1 MSHPQPPASRREFL
15 KLGAAAAVAASFP
28 GAFALADEHEGEYGG
43 LPIGLQS
50 YSLREMSLDN
60 ALKAMQNDLKIHE
73 VELYSGHFAGRS
85 IPQVVEL
92 LKAHDI
98 KCVSHGVVGFGAN
111 HDENRKHFELAKQ
124 LGCKNISCD
133 PENDPKCWDSV
144 GKLCDEYNMT
154 AAIHPHG
161 PGSRWVYID
170 QIWKAIKDVN
180 PKIGLNDETGWFIA
194 AGEDPVRALDV
205 FKGRTYA
212 MHLKDFKKKPDGKLE
227 DVPAGEGVLDVD
239 ALVKKL
245 IEHKFEGALAIE
257 YEGGDPV
264 ANIQKSLARI
274 KEAVKKA
281 KAA

>member
-1 MSHPQPPASRREFL
+1 MSTPLSLGSRRQFL
-15 KLGAAAAVAASFP
+15 KLGAAAAVAVSLP
-28 GAFALADEHEGEYGG
+28 EAFARADEHDEYGG

-50 YSLREMSLDN
+50 YSLREMSLEN

-73 VELYSGHFAGRS
+73 VELYSGHFAGRTL
-85 IPQVVEL
+85 PQVVEL
-92 LKAHDI
+92 LKAHDV
-98 KCVSHGVVGFGAN
+98 KCVSHGVVGFGTN
-111 HDENRKHFELAKQ
+111 HDENRKQFELAKQ

-133 PENDPKCWDSV
+133 PEDKPECWDSV

-161 PGSRWVYID
+161 PGSRWIYID
-170 QIWKAIKDVN
+170 QIWKAVKDVN

-194 AGEDPVRALDV
+194 ADEDPVRALDV

-212 MHLKDFKKKPDGKLE
+212 MHLKDFKKTPDGKLE

-245 IEHKFEGALAIE
+245 LEHKFKGAMSIE
-257 YEGGDPV
+257 YEGKDPV
-264 ANIQKSLARI
+264 ANIQKSLARV

-281 KAA
+281 KGA